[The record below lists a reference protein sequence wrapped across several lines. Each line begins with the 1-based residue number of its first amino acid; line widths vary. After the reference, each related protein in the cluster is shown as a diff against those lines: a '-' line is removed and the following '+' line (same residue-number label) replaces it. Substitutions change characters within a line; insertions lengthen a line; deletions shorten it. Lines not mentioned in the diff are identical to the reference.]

1 MSCDTLAHDLR
12 HTFRTLRRD
21 ARLFAPAV
29 LIIGLAI
36 DANTAMFGIAN
47 ALLLRPLAFPHAER
61 LPRHL
66 IC

>member
-21 ARLFAPAV
+21 ARFFAPAV

-36 DANTAMFGIAN
+36 GANTAMFGIAN
-47 ALLLRPLAFPHAER
+47 ALLFRPLAFPHAER